1 MEVYAAR
8 QPIFDRSMK
17 VYGYEL
23 LYRRS
28 MNNFYEGIDDNQAT
42 AELISNAFLT
52 MKFDAL
58 TNGTK
63 AFINFSREL
72 LEKEIPRLLPK
83 EQTVIEIL
91 ERVEPVPSVI
101 EACRLLKKSG
111 YTIALDD
118 FVFQDSSEALI
129 EVADIIKIEFPA
141 VPYEKQQQLIE
152 RYRHKITFLAEKIE
166 TRAEHQLALNM
177 GYSLFQGYFYS
188 KPVIVKGNGIRGLNA
203 NLSRILQEVSKGETD
218 YQRIAEIIE
227 KDLGL
232 SFMLLRLS
240 NTGAFGAHYKIYSI
254 KQALVRLGTDEIK
267 KWVYL
272 MLLKETQ
279 SIENHELIKNSMVR
293 AKLMELLAIET
304 GLKQKHLEFFMAG
317 VFSSI
322 DVLLNQPMKTAV
334 EDLPLTNEVRE
345 ALLGSE
351 NEIREVLEHIIR
363 LEMADWNNP
372 GSQAFLERLG
382 RETYMLL
389 YIKALRWAMELDY

>member
-63 AFINFSREL
+63 AFINFSQEL
-72 LEKEIPRLLPK
+72 LEKEIPLLLPK

-118 FVFQDSSEALI
+118 FVFQDSTEALI
-129 EVADIIKIEFPA
+129 EVADIIKVEFPV
-141 VPYEKQQQLIE
+141 VPYEKQQQLID
-152 RYRHKITFLAEKIE
+152 RYRHRIMFLAEKIE
-166 TRAEHQLALNM
+166 TRAEHRMALDM

-188 KPVIVKGNGIRGLNA
+188 KPVIVKGKGIGGLNA
-203 NLSRILQEVSKGETD
+203 NLSRILQEVNKEETD
-218 YQRIAEIIE
+218 YQTIAEIIE

-254 KQALVRLGTDEIK
+254 KQALVRLGIDEIK

-272 MLLKETQ
+272 MLLKEAQ
-279 SIENHELIKNSMVR
+279 STENHELIKNSMVR
-293 AKLMELLAIET
+293 AKMMELLAIQM
-304 GLKQKHLEFFMAG
+304 GFKQKHLEFFMAG

-345 ALLGSE
+345 ALVGNG
-351 NEIREVLEHIIR
+351 NEIRKVLDHIIR

-372 GSQAFLERLG
+372 GSQEFLKQLG
-382 RETYMLL
+382 RETYMRL